1 MTVHESAYE
10 QLLHWA
16 PLSPQQDDLR
26 HEFLHCLAIHENG
39 CLRSGRPDHLTAS
52 ALVMNADRTR
62 VLLCLHRKVGL
73 WLQFGGHIETEDQTL
88 ADAALREAHEES
100 GIAGLTLL
108 DASPARLDRHS
119 APCGGGARHHLD
131 VQFVAVAPAG
141 AEPMASAESLD
152 VAWFEADAL
161 PDETDD
167 AVRALV
173 NDALSQP

>member
-16 PLSPQQDDLR
+16 PSSPQQDDLR
-26 HEFLHCLAIHENG
+26 HEFLQCLATQENG

-52 ALVMNADRTR
+52 ALVVNADRTR

-73 WLQFGGHIETEDQTL
+73 WLQFGGHIETADQTL
-88 ADAALREAHEES
+88 ADAALREAQEES
-100 GIAGLTLL
+100 GITALTLF

-141 AEPMASAESLD
+141 AAPVASAESLD

-173 NDALSQP
+173 NEALRQP